1 MRRSMPSTGA
11 GNKLNRFAVP
21 RESWHISGR
30 SLRICNPGNIPERTM
45 KRMSF
50 SANIHTC
57 PECNSP
63 WQSST
68 DTVAHEGRHA
78 TQKTYPFR
86 NYWTAPGGLSEALVP
101 LLSKQDAELMIDKY
115 FLHVDP
121 LYPIIPQAVFRAR
134 VESFWA
140 SSHESR
146 FVILHT
152 VVI

>member
-1 MRRSMPSTGA
+1 
-11 GNKLNRFAVP
+11 
-21 RESWHISGR
+21 
-30 SLRICNPGNIPERTM
+30 M

-50 SANIHTC
+50 SANIHNS

-68 DTVAHEGRHA
+68 DTVGLEGRHA

-101 LLSKQDAELMIDKY
+101 LPSKQDAEKMIDK
-115 FLHVDP
+115 FFFHVDP

-134 VESFWA
+134 VERFWA
-140 SSHESR
+140 SSQESR
-146 FVILHT
+146 FVVLHAVT
-152 VVI
+152 T